1 MTLEV
6 NMPDTQS
13 SENDRD
19 CDNCKYFLKYYG
31 GKDESGNL
39 TVQSYWCSK
48 KNCKI
53 REFPGKCA
61 LKKVKKV
68 ISR

>member
-1 MTLEV
+1 MT
-6 NMPDTQS
+6 
-13 SENDRD
+13 ENVRD
-19 CDNCKYFLKYYG
+19 CDNCRYFLKYYG
-31 GKDESGNL
+31 EKDKNGNL

-61 LKKVKKV
+61 LKKGKKV